1 MAPIDATP
9 SHIITPDSLTPTSPY
24 TDQKVGWWAGVPVA
38 TDPITDTDK
47 HGPNH
52 SITPSK
58 RSRPLGEADPTVTNH
73 HQKYIHIYIYG
84 TTITG
89 PGTGERI
96 YIQWHE
102 QNRADMYQ
110 KGCLIFKFPH
120 YSYVYRN
127 IVGIIIT
134 CIKSFIFEGNMHCLC
149 TISIFEIQHL
159 GLLVKLFQSLPT

>member
-1 MAPIDATP
+1 MYTSSSHRYHGNGLNVGTRSYLCASVKFGFNRTLRSQESAYKLPYIKQMSNGPETMTPIHHTP
-9 SHIITPDSLTPTSPY
+9 SHIITPDSLIPTSPY

-52 SITPSK
+52 SITSSK

-73 HQKYIHIYIYG
+73 HRKYIYIYIIFG

-96 YIQWHE
+96 YPVARVE
-102 QNRADMYQ
+102 QNR
-110 KGCLIFKFPH
+110 
-120 YSYVYRN
+120 YVWD
-127 IVGIIIT
+127 
-134 CIKSFIFEGNMHCLC
+134 S
-149 TISIFEIQHL
+149 
-159 GLLVKLFQSLPT
+159 